1 MTTRKSTHESLS
13 PYERAKLNRRIA
25 TYIKQGM
32 NVTQLGRRGITPT
45 QARAVAAE
53 FGLEIKQGVG
63 GRKI

>member
-1 MTTRKSTHESLS
+1 MTTRKVPISDD
-13 PYERAKLNRRIA
+13 EREKLNRRIRRC
-25 TYIKQGM
+25 IEQGL
-32 NVTQLGRRGITPT
+32 NITQLGRRGITPT

>member
-13 PYERAKLNRRIA
+13 PYERAKLECRIRM
-25 TYIKQGM
+25 YIEQGM
-32 NVTQLGRRGITPT
+32 SLSDLGRRGITPT
-45 QARAVAAE
+45 QARSVAAE

>member
-1 MTTRKSTHESLS
+1 MTT
-13 PYERAKLNRRIA
+13 
-25 TYIKQGM
+25 KQGL

-45 QARAVAAE
+45 QARSVAAE